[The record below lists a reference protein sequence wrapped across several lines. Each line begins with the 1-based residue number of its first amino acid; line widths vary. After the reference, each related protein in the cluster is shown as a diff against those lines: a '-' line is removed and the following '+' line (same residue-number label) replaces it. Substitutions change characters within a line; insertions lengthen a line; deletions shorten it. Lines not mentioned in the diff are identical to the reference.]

1 MRSDVGGGQLYKKR
15 SDPGLRAPVRASS
28 RASPAPTFD
37 RVLPLECGRMW
48 EVVSCTKRSDPETV
62 VPALPSSRASP
73 APTFDR
79 VSPLECGRMWD
90 VVSCTKRSDPGLRA
104 PVRASSRARPL
115 QHMKGLHI
123 WNEIGS

>member
-37 RVLPLECGRMW
+37 RVSPLECGRMW

-79 VSPLECGRMWD
+79 VPPLECGRMWE
-90 VVSCTKRSDPGLRA
+90 RA
-104 PVRASSRARPL
+104 CPRMQSL
-115 QHMKGLHI
+115 KQHMSLRDNTLEHST
-123 WNEIGS
+123 EYLLP